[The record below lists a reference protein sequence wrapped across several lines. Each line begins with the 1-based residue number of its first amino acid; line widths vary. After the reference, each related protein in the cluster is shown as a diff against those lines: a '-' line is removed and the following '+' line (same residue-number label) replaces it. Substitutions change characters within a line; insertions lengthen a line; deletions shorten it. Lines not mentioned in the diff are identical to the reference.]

1 MIYDYLDPF
10 VEKAK
15 GEFCGIVEPK
25 HIFNTKTEFKD
36 AIKANLKEQRKYL
49 TYKNSFES
57 TTCDYIKNMII
68 KNFNLQSAQ
77 FISELN
83 GYNLTTVKNKIE
95 AIANEM
101 IDFCDNLGI
110 RVLNHNNIRLKLE
123 QAELENDYI
132 IFQAEQKHKKKEE
145 ARRIRE
151 QNKADREWQER
162 FSQLKSQELI
172 YAELGD
178 EEKCK
183 EIKEK
188 IDEATHMLR
197 FHRAGWVYIISNED
211 MIEGCCKIG
220 LTKRPSPL
228 VRINELS
235 NASHA
240 FKFRVHAFIYTEDC
254 FGLEAALHRRFAD
267 KRVNKDNYHKEFF
280 YVTPEEIQKV
290 LKDEFDIDCAMHD
303 NIYEDDEL
311 LQQYYDFNFNEEDL

>member
-1 MIYDYLDPF
+1 MVYDYLDPF

-162 FSQLKSQELI
+162 FSQLKSQELV

-178 EEKCK
+178 NEKCK

-188 IDEATHMLR
+188 IDEATHMLK
-197 FHRAGWVYIISNED
+197 FQRAGWVYIISNED
-211 MIEGCCKIG
+211 MAKGSLKIG
-220 LTKRPSPL
+220 LTRRPSPL

-240 FKFRVHAFIYTEDC
+240 FKFKIHALIYTEDC
-254 FGLEAALHRRFAD
+254 FALEGALHRRFAD
-267 KRVNKDNYHKEFF
+267 KRINKDNWHKEFF
-280 YVTPEEIQKV
+280 WLELDELQRV
-290 LKDEFDIDCAMHD
+290 LKNEFNIDCAMHD
-303 NIYEDDEL
+303 DIYEDDEL
-311 LQQYYDFNFNEEDL
+311 LEKYYTFDFNEEE